1 VSFVLVMLHPSVA
14 VTWFVPI
21 CKISDLITLCK
32 LINNFLTRHLVFCCL
47 GCRVKFLTEDG
58 LLDMIRKTMPKPPA
72 VTPQPLA
79 MKAPIGGTSHS

>member
-1 VSFVLVMLHPSVA
+1 MSFVLVMLHPSVA

-79 MKAPIGGTSHS
+79 MKAPIGGTYHS